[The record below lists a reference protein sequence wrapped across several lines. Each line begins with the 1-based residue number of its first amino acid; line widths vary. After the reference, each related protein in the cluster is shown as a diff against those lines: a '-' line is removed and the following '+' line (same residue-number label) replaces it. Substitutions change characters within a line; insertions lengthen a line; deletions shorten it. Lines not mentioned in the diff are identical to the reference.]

1 MRKLM
6 LLFGGIAVAAM
17 LTFALAS
24 FGSASGPR
32 IEPTPKPGAS
42 LSDERTA
49 QDSAGSDETPPTAIQ
64 RSVQPQSLAAV
75 SAVPA
80 TLVYF
85 APQDNDAN
93 ATVLLLYNTGTV
105 TRTVTITGYSETG
118 TFAGSWVLNIGPKRL
133 VHAVSD
139 SVAASPPPS
148 WANAVVVN
156 FTDFTFIAGMA
167 VPQDVKVDGYVIF
180 NPGTGTVDPRADQG
194 GIPLRFSADPL
205 SLFLPAASSPP

>member
-1 MRKLM
+1 MVIVVLI
-6 LLFGGIAVAAM
+6 F
-17 LTFALAS
+17 S
-24 FGSASGPR
+24 F
-32 IEPTPKPGAS
+32 AS
-42 LSDERTA
+42 LSHASSARIQPTSTPAVFTSDEGDTKGM
-49 QDSAGSDETPPTAIQ
+49 QQSVPGGDETPPTS
-64 RSVQPQSLAAV
+64 RLGNVQPQSIAAT
-75 SAVPA
+75 STGA
-80 TLVYF
+80 LVYF

-93 ATVLLLYNTGTV
+93 ATVLLLYNTGAV
-105 TRTVTITGYSETG
+105 TRTVTITGYNETG
-118 TFAGSWVLNIGPKRL
+118 AFAGSWILNIGPKRL

-205 SLFLPAASSPP
+205 SLFLPVASNAP